1 MQERKVNPVSV
12 KSTIGFLR
20 RRLGER
26 STYLFITGAMGSVA
40 VLPKPFNWIG
50 FIILAVAA
58 FVPDGPVP

>member
-1 MQERKVNPVSV
+1 VSV
-12 KSTIGFLR
+12 RSTISYLR
-20 RRLGER
+20 RRLNER

-58 FVPDGPVP
+58 FVPDGEVK